1 MAIYHLSVKIIG
13 RSSGRSSVAAACYR
27 SGDTITNQWDGITH
41 DYSKKNWIEHTEI
54 LLPPNAPSTFKDRAT
69 LWNSVELAEKSGNAQ
84 LAREIEIALP
94 HELTLEQQ
102 TALTRAYIEQ
112 NFTSKGMCADFA
124 IHNPPITDS
133 HGIPIDSQGNRTQ
146 DKNKMIFR
154 NPHTHIMLTMRP
166 LNDRGEWQSKSQ
178 KCYLCRKG
186 NEQKSIPASEF
197 KEAATEGW
205 RKQYQY
211 RVGKKKIWLTE
222 ESAARRDLK
231 QISKE
236 PKSEKSLN
244 PLIANW
250 NSKDSLFWWRE
261 SWASMCNQALR
272 DNNISE
278 QIDHRSYEEQGINKI
293 GTVHLGPS
301 AFQAEKRG
309 VQTELGNLNREILE
323 DNLFLNQFEE
333 RIKQLEEKETERLKQ
348 VSARLEGLRASY
360 IAGAYQQICLSATL
374 ATEQNQNQIQMEIAI
389 AYAKSVEQLMGILD
403 TLEKSLE
410 LHQKQLNACNP
421 IQIKRRKELESEL
434 LDTEIQIQEVKKRL
448 SELDKA
454 YKDKLKVPVSSPESI
469 AHKKQRLQELRQS
482 LSATYNEFYRLV
494 DESKGQMQKIRD
506 IVRGIRPVY
515 DNLTEKELKKHY
527 MGNFQSTILEKARK
541 EGPELPEPET
551 DGIKQSIKHRR

>member
-41 DYSKKNWIEHTEI
+41 DYSKKGWIEHTEI

-154 NPHTHIMLTMRP
+154 NPHTHIMLIMRP

-186 NEQKSIPASEF
+186 NEQKSIPSNEF
-197 KEAATEGW
+197 KKAESEGW

-211 RVGKKKIWLTE
+211 KVGKKKIWLTE

-250 NSKDSLFWWRE
+250 NSKDSLFRWRE

-272 DNNISE
+272 DNDISE
-278 QIDHRSYEEQGINKI
+278 QIDHRSYEEQGLNKI

-360 IAGAYQQICLSATL
+360 IAGAYQQIMLSATL
-374 ATEQNQNQIQMEIAI
+374 ASEQDQAQTQMAIAA
-389 AYAKSVEQLMGILD
+389 AYAKSAEQLMGILD
-403 TLEKSLE
+403 TLEQSWE
-410 LHQKQLNACNP
+410 EHQKKITACNP
-421 IQIKRRKELESEL
+421 LQVKRREELESEL
-434 LDTEIQIQEVKKRL
+434 LDTELQIQEVKKRL

-469 AHKKQRLQELRQS
+469 AHKKQRLQELRKS
-482 LSATYNEFYRLV
+482 LSATYDEFYRLV

-515 DNLTEKELKKHY
+515 DNLTEQELKKHHA
-527 MGNFQSTILEKARK
+527 GNFQAAILEKARK